1 MMSKWCNRIIR
12 IRCEDAIFF
21 LSFHHWNRV
30 RAVATRFVP
39 SRALHICKCICIEIQ
54 RHPSRTRQMPSRK
67 VTFYGPCANESYLCD
82 ATTLHYIRFLLG
94 MCVCVPVCT
103 RYFFYVYSRLVFL
116 LLLLIPVCMETN
128 TEIGVNA
135 NIKIYFRC
143 K

>member
-94 MCVCVPVCT
+94 MCVCACLHALLFLRIFTVGV
-103 RYFFYVYSRLVFL
+103 LV
-116 LLLLIPVCMETN
+116 VVVDTCVH
-128 TEIGVNA
+128 GD
-135 NIKIYFRC
+135 KYRDWR
-143 K
+143 